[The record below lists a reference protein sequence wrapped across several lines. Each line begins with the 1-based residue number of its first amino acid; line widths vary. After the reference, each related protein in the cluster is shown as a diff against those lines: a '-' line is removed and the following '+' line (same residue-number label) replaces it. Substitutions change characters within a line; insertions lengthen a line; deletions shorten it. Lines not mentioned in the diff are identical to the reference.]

1 MLAALVPF
9 FEKCTLDTS
18 FAALVWGSSTYRFL
32 CLRCALSTEARTLL
46 HGYFRPNTQ
55 HTAVETHGYPKYL
68 LAVDINIDQVLPS
81 EAIVDEDGSC
91 DVECFV

>member
-1 MLAALVPF
+1 MVMVITPLASSSKV
-9 FEKCTLDTS
+9 TS
-18 FAALVWGSSTYRFL
+18 TSRTP
-32 CLRCALSTEARTLL
+32 EARTLL

-55 HTAVETHGYPKYL
+55 LTAVETHGYPKYL

-81 EAIVDEDGSC
+81 EVIIIDEDGWC

>member
-18 FAALVWGSSTYRFL
+18 YADLVLGSSTYRFL
-32 CLRCALSTEARTLL
+32 CLRCALSTKARTLL

-55 HTAVETHGYPKYL
+55 HGYPKYL

-81 EAIVDEDGSC
+81 EAIIIDEDGSC